1 MHKPHPLRR
10 SPISVLGAA
19 VLALAVVVT
28 FTPCCKV
35 FASTFASSA
44 SNHADAGNEHSHALG
59 DPDDRHA
66 PDGPCQTATFDAAID
81 AQKNF
86 APGPEAPN
94 LPITTALWEGFPL
107 SSVLSAGNVSVSPR
121 AAGPPLYLR
130 FGRLLN

>member
-1 MHKPHPLRR
+1 MRKPQALRT

-44 SNHADAGNEHSHALG
+44 SINAEIDSEHSHGPG
-59 DPDDRHA
+59 DRDDRHG
-66 PDGPCQTATFDAAID
+66 PDGPCQTASLDAAID

-86 APGPEAPN
+86 APGPDAPS
-94 LPITTALWEGFPL
+94 LPVATSLREGFPL
-107 SSVLSAGNVSVSPR
+107 SFVLSSGNVPVSPR